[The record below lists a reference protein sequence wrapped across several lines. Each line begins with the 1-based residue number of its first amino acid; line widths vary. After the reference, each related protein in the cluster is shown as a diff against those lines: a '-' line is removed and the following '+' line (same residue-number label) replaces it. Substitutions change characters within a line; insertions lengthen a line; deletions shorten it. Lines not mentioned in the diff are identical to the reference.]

1 METFSG
7 WVTSSFCSSDGCVE
21 IGVWDKASVSF
32 SNGNCVEIGAWDKAS
47 FSVPQG
53 NCVEAGA
60 VTTSSF
66 SNDSD
71 MCVEAG
77 AEGHVVAVRDTKDR
91 SIEPVIFG
99 LGEWKAYITEVKEGL
114 HPLRGGVGDYTIG
127 HLHYDRGEW
136 DAFVKGVNA
145 GEFDLSPELE
155 AELVSA

>member
-7 WVTSSFCSSDGCVE
+7 WVKSSFCSSDGCVE
-21 IGVWDKASVSF
+21 IGVWDKASFSY
-32 SNGNCVEIGAWDKAS
+32 SNGNCVEIGAWNKAS
-47 FSVPQG
+47 FSGQG
-53 NCVEAGA
+53 NCVETGA

-66 SNDSD
+66 SNGHN

-91 SIEPVIFG
+91 SVEPVIFG
-99 LGEWKAYITEVKEGL
+99 LGEWVTYITEIKDGL
-114 HPLRGGVGDYTIG
+114 HPLRDGVSDYTIG
-127 HLHYDRGEW
+127 HHHYDRGEW
-136 DAFVKGVNA
+136 EAFVQGVNA